1 MVISGG
7 AEYCFCVMAEEDR
20 GTAPAQILCETEGGH
35 TSTNRTV
42 HVSSMSKPGIAAAI
56 MWERRHL
63 LCLDSATY
71 GATYLR

>member
-1 MVISGG
+1 
-7 AEYCFCVMAEEDR
+7 
-20 GTAPAQILCETEGGH
+20 
-35 TSTNRTV
+35 
-42 HVSSMSKPGIAAAI
+42 MSKPGIAAAI